1 MIGDELITITI
12 ENAGKKISTRY
23 SGLEADL
30 FKGSKGEYHLLR
42 LGSLMEKFKSENAQ
56 VENYYNHEQRNKI

>member
-23 SGLEADL
+23 SVLEADL
-30 FKGSKGEYHLLR
+30 FKGSKGEYHLLC
-42 LGSLMEKFKSENAQ
+42 LDSLMEKFKLENTQ
-56 VENYYNHEQRNKI
+56 VENYYNHEQRAEI